1 MQPFDIEVLLLGIFS
16 GQMLTCV
23 HIYTCVV
30 YCSITQNIRNSML
43 TLVSLSGGMDST
55 LGRSFNGS
63 GSLIVYYVLVMIL
76 SSLYM
81 LNTLIL
87 TTAL

>member
-1 MQPFDIEVLLLGIFS
+1 
-16 GQMLTCV
+16 
-23 HIYTCVV
+23 
-30 YCSITQNIRNSML
+30 ML
-43 TLVSLSGGMDST
+43 TLVSLNGEMDST
-55 LGRSFNGS
+55 LGRSFNS
-63 GSLIVYYVLVMIL
+63 LGSLIVYYVLVMIL

>member
-1 MQPFDIEVLLLGIFS
+1 MQPFDIEVLRLGIFS

-23 HIYTCVV
+23 HRYTYVV

-43 TLVSLSGGMDST
+43 TLVSLSGEMAST
-55 LGRSFNGS
+55 LCTSFNS
-63 GSLIVYYVLVMIL
+63 LGSLIVYYVLVMIL

-87 TTAL
+87 TIAL

>member
-1 MQPFDIEVLLLGIFS
+1 
-16 GQMLTCV
+16 
-23 HIYTCVV
+23 
-30 YCSITQNIRNSML
+30 ML
-43 TLVSLSGGMDST
+43 TLVSLNGGMDST
-55 LGRSFNGS
+55 LGRSFNSS